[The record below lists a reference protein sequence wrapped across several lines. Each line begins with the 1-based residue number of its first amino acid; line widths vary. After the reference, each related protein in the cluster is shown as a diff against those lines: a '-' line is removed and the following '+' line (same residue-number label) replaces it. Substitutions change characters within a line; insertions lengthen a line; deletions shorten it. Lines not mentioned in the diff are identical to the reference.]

1 MEKRL
6 LNLRES
12 RDVLQ
17 QQRRKIRKESLA
29 NKQAK
34 PAQLTSLFQPSSPS
48 KEPSTIV
55 HVLNRLVSVVK
66 ERLLSATRTL
76 VLDKEKRPST
86 GPAFPPQ
93 NRSPARNL
101 VSHCSNGYRRNRKPL
116 DRLKA
121 SRR

>member
-34 PAQLTSLFQPSSPS
+34 PAQLTSLF
-48 KEPSTIV
+48 
-55 HVLNRLVSVVK
+55 
-66 ERLLSATRTL
+66 
-76 VLDKEKRPST
+76 
-86 GPAFPPQ
+86 
-93 NRSPARNL
+93 
-101 VSHCSNGYRRNRKPL
+101 
-116 DRLKA
+116 
-121 SRR
+121 

>member
-34 PAQLTSLFQPSSPS
+34 PAQLSSLFQPPSSS
-48 KEPSTIV
+48 KES
-55 HVLNRLVSVVK
+55 LGNAGLSSVVIQK
-66 ERLLSATRTL
+66 IS
-76 VLDKEKRPST
+76 V
-86 GPAFPPQ
+86 GGF
-93 NRSPARNL
+93 
-101 VSHCSNGYRRNRKPL
+101 VSF
-116 DRLKA
+116 
-121 SRR
+121 

>member
-55 HVLNRLVSVVK
+55 HVLNRLVSKAK
-66 ERLLSATRTL
+66 ERL
-76 VLDKEKRPST
+76 
-86 GPAFPPQ
+86 
-93 NRSPARNL
+93 
-101 VSHCSNGYRRNRKPL
+101 
-116 DRLKA
+116 
-121 SRR
+121 

>member
-29 NKQAK
+29 SKQEK
-34 PAQLTSLFQPSSPS
+34 PAQLTSLLQPSSPS

-55 HVLNRLVSVVK
+55 HILNRLVSKVK
-66 ERLLSATRTL
+66 ERL
-76 VLDKEKRPST
+76 
-86 GPAFPPQ
+86 
-93 NRSPARNL
+93 
-101 VSHCSNGYRRNRKPL
+101 
-116 DRLKA
+116 
-121 SRR
+121 

>member
-1 MEKRL
+1 MEERL

-17 QQRRKIRKESLA
+17 QQRRKTRKESLA

-55 HVLNRLVSVVK
+55 HVLNRLVSKVK
-66 ERLLSATRTL
+66 ERL
-76 VLDKEKRPST
+76 
-86 GPAFPPQ
+86 
-93 NRSPARNL
+93 
-101 VSHCSNGYRRNRKPL
+101 
-116 DRLKA
+116 
-121 SRR
+121 